1 MKIYNKI
8 FIACNSYR
16 DAKRVDGDEAYLSF
30 VVPVEKNRKRI
41 ETAIQWAK
49 RYYRQDSDKD
59 EPITY
64 EIDNT
69 PTTGYKIIG
78 FSSRYSTSNKHIYVM
93 HPTLNFYFEL
103 TVENFIELTK
113 ETTIKGG
120 VIEDG
125 LIFYFQNGKNGL
137 VRYDG
142 ESAKRMVYADRI
154 IQAIDTSEVPLYSE
168 VILDKRNSVGTKL
181 FYLGYGA
188 VKVSGKMYYNDEIIK
203 RIKEGSLERNVWSQL
218 NYQYEHVQTVI
229 NAVDGV
235 DTYYNRPVKTPRSV
249 IKDFEFT
256 DVVVE
261 EKRHIF
267 MEIADNGSH
276 RKFIYVKQKKPKI
289 ASVLE
294 NTTFKGDDEHVNEIM
309 FGDTT
314 TKEYKQYPLRVYHL
328 QESWNTESK
337 IRRQLLGITDGTE
350 CYVSDYTMCHMEI
363 NKITIVRE

>member
-1 MKIYNKI
+1 
-8 FIACNSYR
+8 
-16 DAKRVDGDEAYLSF
+16 
-30 VVPVEKNRKRI
+30 
-41 ETAIQWAK
+41 
-49 RYYRQDSDKD
+49 
-59 EPITY
+59 
-64 EIDNT
+64 
-69 PTTGYKIIG
+69 
-78 FSSRYSTSNKHIYVM
+78 M

-142 ESAKRMVYADRI
+142 ESAKRMIYADRI

-235 DTYYNRPVKTPRSV
+235 DTYYNRPVKHHVRLLKILNLLMLLLKKNV
-249 IKDFEFT
+249 IFSWKLLIM
-256 DVVVE
+256 V
-261 EKRHIF
+261 HIVNLS
-267 MEIADNGSH
+267 MLS
-276 RKFIYVKQKKPKI
+276 RKNLK
-289 ASVLE
+289 
-294 NTTFKGDDEHVNEIM
+294 
-309 FGDTT
+309 
-314 TKEYKQYPLRVYHL
+314 LRVY
-328 QESWNTESK
+328 
-337 IRRQLLGITDGTE
+337 
-350 CYVSDYTMCHMEI
+350 
-363 NKITIVRE
+363 